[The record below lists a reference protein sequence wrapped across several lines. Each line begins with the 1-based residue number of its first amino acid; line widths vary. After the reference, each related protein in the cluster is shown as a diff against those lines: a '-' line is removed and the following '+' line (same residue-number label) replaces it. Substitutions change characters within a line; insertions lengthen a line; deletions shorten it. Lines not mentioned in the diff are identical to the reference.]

1 MISRT
6 PRPSR
11 SGAPSIKA
19 PLGSAMTW
27 ALVAAAFTVGF
38 IVYGWPGLLLALTI
52 TVFWMLL
59 QFSRLVRVMRS
70 AASRPVGHVE
80 SALMLSTRIG
90 AGLRMVY
97 VVVMTGSLGRRLPH
111 ASPGADESWEWSDA
125 GGDALVV
132 DFAGGRSL
140 ACSLVR
146 APEPADGPSAAAAT
160 PAPAGSASPRHPGN
174 RIEG

>member
-1 MISRT
+1 
-6 PRPSR
+6 
-11 SGAPSIKA
+11 
-19 PLGSAMTW
+19 MTW
-27 ALVAAAFTVGF
+27 ALVAAAFTAGF
-38 IVYGWPGLLLALTI
+38 VLYGWPGLLLALTI

-80 SALMLSTRIG
+80 SALMLSAQIG
-90 AGLRMVY
+90 AGLRMVD
-97 VVVMTGSLGRRLPH
+97 VVVKTGSLGRRLPH

-125 GGDALVV
+125 GGDAVVV
-132 DFAGGRSL
+132 DFTGGRSV

-146 APEPADGPSAAAAT
+146 APAAAGAT
-160 PAPAGSASPRHPGN
+160 AAADAASAPAGPASQPHPGN